1 MKNWKK
7 WLKRGI
13 FALFCLGLTGI
24 VAVLGLNS
32 HVKKQTAQS
41 IITEEKAAGID
52 ADCILVLGCGVRED
66 GSPSLMLRDRL
77 ETGIALYH
85 AGAAPKLLMSGD
97 HGRKDYDE
105 VNLMKSY
112 AMEREIPSE
121 DVFMDHA
128 GFSTYDSMVRARD
141 IFCAENIIVVSQEYH
156 LYRALYIAEQMGIDA
171 YGVDTNYRSYYGQTQ
186 RNIREIAA
194 RCKDVFTTAFH
205 VAPTF
210 GGETIP
216 ISGSGDATNDY
227 GDGYES

>member
-32 HVKKQTAQS
+32 HVKKQTALS

-77 ETGIALYH
+77 ETGIALYQ

-112 AMEREIPSE
+112 AMERGVPSE
-121 DVFMDHA
+121 DIFMDHA

-156 LYRALYIAEQMGIDA
+156 LYRALYLAEKLGLEA
-171 YGVDTNYRSYYGQTQ
+171 YGVPALDVNYRGQTY
-186 RNIREIAA
+186 RELREMLA
-194 RCKDVFTTAFH
+194 RAKDFCTAM
-205 VAPTF
+205 VQPKPKYL
-210 GGETIP
+210 GDQIP
-216 ISGSGDATNDY
+216 ITGNGDLTNDK
-227 GDGYES
+227 